1 MSVSS
6 KRLCVLAVLHTA
18 PLGPPRLYAVGKRRD
33 LAGAATKK
41 AAVGRRLWQ
50 REVGEEERWPAAD
63 EGGEEGSNGKGT
75 VLPRAGRWE
84 MRRRRQRRLMWERIR
99 R

>member
-1 MSVSS
+1 MDVAE
-6 KRLCVLAVLHTA
+6 AVETA
-18 PLGPPRLYAVGKRRD
+18 IEEEERKMTIGATMMGRD

-84 MRRRRQRRLMWERIR
+84 MRRRRQPRLMWERIR